1 MQHATKTDLSLLL
14 ECLKCQM
21 KCPDSQKQALLT
33 IYSICQQ
40 SGEYVEFFLDLGGV
54 MFVHSLSRA
63 SPHPQVKQTALFIL
77 GALTE
82 SNVCCKQA
90 LCRKETFADLV
101 ESLQLE
107 VPVTQKRVAV
117 YLLSALVSNNRSGQE
132 FAHSSDC
139 IHVLLNLFRW
149 SFPLSS
155 EAMAVGETQMTQ
167 LWTAVSNAL
176 CGCVN
181 NPQND
186 LNQRVCMSAF
196 PLVCVW
202 LQQMSPPHP
211 QLLQPLCSFIAMTL
225 HNNMCAQEFF
235 SSVGGLRAVC
245 VCLADLVPECPK
257 SPPACSMAITLT
269 KTLAACITDNPVLAA
284 GLCVLQLVPV
294 LVLLLSCPRLD
305 PRDQLSVLLTTG
317 LCTDSSEEHQTQ
329 LLASGGL
336 PLVISLLTDTQDEEL
351 KKAATFVL
359 QTCKKITGMLGP
371 SLGSCH
377 EEEHQSELENHW
389 KSAKDILQRINNLE
403 KQQAGEEQWERDVG
417 NSADQQEGTFG
428 IPLAPPPWTPPLQL
442 RDPPEEL
449 WEGTPLR
456 SVKGHRRGGRPRRRN
471 TAHKE
476 PPVRR
481 DIFGSVPE
489 QDLSLESHYTTDR
502 DAKREERERGEGGRE
517 ERERGE
523 IERQERERETQQR
536 QRITEWKKREKECA
550 VQRERG
556 EVKRERRRDME
567 ERESKRGIEIER
579 ESKRG
584 IEMEGERR
592 DMEERE
598 SRRGVETE
606 RERNR
611 EERESRRGRG
621 RIPAQLSSASL
632 TDTYSC
638 QPAEGGKHTDS
649 PHEFRIPDPLT
660 SSTHR
665 LRPRPPSDDEM
676 SICSEILQQEIQ
688 RVLTTPASF
697 THSALRCL
705 GCVSGVCDVS
715 SRSFGA
721 LLRSSQQKC
730 ETHLLLLR
738 ADQRH
743 RKQLKHTHTHTVSHS
758 SDTHTS
764 SRSSDNTHTPRASHT
779 HGSPESSYCAMDT
792 HCESDTHTSAPRPLR
807 ESRADRI
814 PGEHTHPPHQRDG
827 TTHTD
832 RLTAVNL
839 TPLKR
844 APDMPGRSQC
854 REELISEDESNSE
867 AESCSRKRDRR
878 SFSVEEQ
885 AFLREGVRRFGPS
898 WNSILWAYPFQ
909 PGRTNTDLAHKYRRM
924 KKAEA
929 IH

>member
-1 MQHATKTDLSLLL
+1 MEHATKTDLSLLL

-40 SGEYVEFFLDLGGV
+40 SGENVEFFQNLGGV

-77 GALTE
+77 GALAE
-82 SNVCCKQA
+82 SYAYCKQA
-90 LCRKETFADLV
+90 LCRKDTFADLV
-101 ESLQLE
+101 ESLQPE

-117 YLLSALVSNNRSGQE
+117 YVLSALVSNNRLGQE
-132 FAHSSDC
+132 FAHTSDC

-155 EAMAVGETQMTQ
+155 EAKAVGETQMTQ
-167 LWTAVSNAL
+167 LWTAVSSAL

-196 PLVCVW
+196 PLVCSW
-202 LQQMSPPHP
+202 LQQMSPPCP

-225 HNNMCAQEFF
+225 HNNMCAQEYF
-235 SSVGGLRAVC
+235 SSVGGLGTLC
-245 VCLADLVPECPK
+245 VSLADLVPESVK
-257 SPPACSMAITLT
+257 SPPACSMAIMLT
-269 KTLAACITDNPVLAA
+269 KTLAACVTDNPGLAA
-284 GLCVLQLVPV
+284 GLCGLQLVPV
-294 LVLLLSCPRLD
+294 LLLLLSCPKLD
-305 PRDQLSVLLTTG
+305 HRDQLSVVLTMG

-359 QTCKKITGMLGP
+359 QTCKKISQSGMLGP
-371 SLGSCH
+371 GLGSCH

-428 IPLAPPPWTPPLQL
+428 IPLAPPPQTPSLQ
-442 RDPPEEL
+442 RCDPPEEL

-456 SVKGHRRGGRPRRRN
+456 SVRGHHREGRLRHRN
-471 TAHKE
+471 KTHKE
-476 PPVRR
+476 PHSQR
-481 DIFGSVPE
+481 DC
-489 QDLSLESHYTTDR
+489 
-502 DAKREERERGEGGRE
+502 
-517 ERERGE
+517 
-523 IERQERERETQQR
+523 
-536 QRITEWKKREKECA
+536 EKLICVYA
-550 VQRERG
+550 H
-556 EVKRERRRDME
+556 
-567 ERESKRGIEIER
+567 S
-579 ESKRG
+579 
-584 IEMEGERR
+584 
-592 DMEERE
+592 
-598 SRRGVETE
+598 T
-606 RERNR
+606 
-611 EERESRRGRG
+611 
-621 RIPAQLSSASL
+621 
-632 TDTYSC
+632 
-638 QPAEGGKHTDS
+638 
-649 PHEFRIPDPLT
+649 HEFRIPDPLPN
-660 SSTHR
+660 SVPR

-676 SICSEILQQEIQ
+676 SICSEILEQEIQ
-688 RVLTTPASF
+688 RVLMTPASF

-705 GCVSGVCDVS
+705 VSGVCDVS

-743 RKQLKHTHTHTVSHS
+743 RKQLKHTHTLSHP

-764 SRSSDNTHTPRASHT
+764 SRST
-779 HGSPESSYCAMDT
+779 
-792 HCESDTHTSAPRPLR
+792 
-807 ESRADRI
+807 
-814 PGEHTHPPHQRDG
+814 
-827 TTHTD
+827 
-832 RLTAVNL
+832 VNI

-844 APDMPGRSQC
+844 PPDMPVCLSLYFWLLTCYTLDLCMCASCYISVDIHMGAPCMYVSVCVRVRVCTEGVLVCMYIYMGVFVCVCVCVRQRARRNFSE
-854 REELISEDESNSE
+854 EEL
-867 AESCSRKRDRR
+867 
-878 SFSVEEQ
+878 
-885 AFLREGVRRFGPS
+885 AFLCEGVRRFGPS

-909 PGRTNTDLAHKYRRM
+909 PSRNNVDLAQKYSRM

-929 IH
+929 TH

>member
-40 SGEYVEFFLDLGGV
+40 SGENVEFFQNLGGV

-77 GALTE
+77 GALAE
-82 SNVCCKQA
+82 SYAYCKQA
-90 LCRKETFADLV
+90 LCRKDTFADLV
-101 ESLQLE
+101 ESLQPE

-117 YLLSALVSNNRSGQE
+117 YMLSALVSNNRLGQE
-132 FAHSSDC
+132 FAHTSDC

-149 SFPLSS
+149 SFPFSS
-155 EAMAVGETQMTQ
+155 EAKAVGETQMTQ
-167 LWTAVSNAL
+167 LWTAVSSAL

-196 PLVCVW
+196 PLVCSW
-202 LQQMSPPHP
+202 LQQMSPPRP

-225 HNNMCAQEFF
+225 HNNMCAQEYF
-235 SSVGGLRAVC
+235 SSVGGLGTLC
-245 VCLADLVPECPK
+245 VSLADLVPESVK
-257 SPPACSMAITLT
+257 SPPACSMAIMLT
-269 KTLAACITDNPVLAA
+269 KTLAACVTDNPGLAA
-284 GLCVLQLVPV
+284 GLCGLQLVPV
-294 LVLLLSCPRLD
+294 LLLLLSCPKLD
-305 PRDQLSVLLTTG
+305 HRDQLSVVLTMG

-371 SLGSCH
+371 GLGSCH

-428 IPLAPPPWTPPLQL
+428 IPLAPPPQTPSLQ
-442 RDPPEEL
+442 RCDPPEEL

-456 SVKGHRRGGRPRRRN
+456 SVRGHHREGRLRHRN
-471 TAHKE
+471 KTHKE

-489 QDLSLESHYTTDR
+489 QDLPLESHHATVQDTKR
-502 DAKREERERGEGGRE
+502 EREEREREETERE
-517 ERERGE
+517 ERESNRGSVSML
-523 IERQERERETQQR
+523 RETQQR
-536 QRITEWKKREKECA
+536 QRTKEWKKREKDFS

-556 EVKRERRRDME
+556 DVER
-567 ERESKRGIEIER
+567 
-579 ESKRG
+579 
-584 IEMEGERR
+584 ERR

-598 SRRGVETE
+598 RRDMEERRRDVVME
-606 RERNR
+606 REGGR

-621 RIPAQLSSASL
+621 RIPAQLDSASL
-632 TDTYSC
+632 TETYRC

-649 PHEFRIPDPLT
+649 THEFRIPDPLPN
-660 SSTHR
+660 SVPR
-665 LRPRPPSDDEM
+665 LRPRSSSDDEM
-676 SICSEILQQEIQ
+676 SICSEILDQEIQ
-688 RVLTTPASF
+688 RVLMTPASF

-738 ADQRH
+738 ADQHH
-743 RKQLKHTHTHTVSHS
+743 RKQLKHTHTLSHP

-764 SRSSDNTHTPRASHT
+764 SRSSDTNTLIHGSDTHTPRASRAAGSPASHT
-779 HGSPESSYCAMDT
+779 HGSPESSYCTVDT
-792 HCESDTHTSAPRPLR
+792 HCESDTHTHTHAPPPLR
-807 ESRADRI
+807 ESKADTC
-814 PGEHTHPPHQRDG
+814 PGGHTQPPHERDG
-827 TTHTD
+827 RDSRTHRD
-832 RLTAVNL
+832 YLTAVNI

-844 APDMPGRSQC
+844 PPDMPGRSQC
-854 REELISEDESNSE
+854 REELISEDESNPE
-867 AESCSRKRDRR
+867 TAEGCSRKRARR
-878 SFSVEEQ
+878 NFSEEEL
-885 AFLREGVRRFGPS
+885 AFLCEGVRRFGPS

-909 PGRTNTDLAHKYRRM
+909 PGRTNVDLAQKYSRM

-929 IH
+929 TH